1 MEPILALILFFC
13 ISYMHRVRAAA
24 NPLPQLPT
32 IVLVPGAWHSPI
44 HYDLL
49 FSQLRNFGYPI
60 VSGPLPSCDSPH
72 PRTETVAGDAE
83 YVRKTLLLPLIN
95 AGKDV
100 VLVMHS
106 YGGCPGSTAAAGL
119 SKAAQTAAG
128 KPGGIIGLIFMCG
141 FIAHEGDSL
150 LSTLPGEKFNPW
162 VVEYVGYHF
171 WISYDPES

>member
-1 MEPILALILFFC
+1 
-13 ISYMHRVRAAA
+13 MHRVQAVAK
-24 NPLPQLPT
+24 PSPQVPT
-32 IVLVPGAWHSPI
+32 IVLVPGAWHSPV
-44 HYDLL
+44 HYQFL
-49 FSQLRNFGYPI
+49 FSQLETFGYPI
-60 VSGPLPSCDSPH
+60 VSRPLPSCDSPH
-72 PRTETVAGDAE
+72 PRAESVAGDAKYIRE
-83 YVRKTLLLPLIN
+83 SLLLPLIS
-95 AGKDV
+95 AGKEI

-171 WISYDPES
+171 